1 MVGPVLDLRPIRP
14 GRGPGRLDGVE
25 LAALSTLLATLIAL
39 ALVDSTSFATLLVPL
54 WLMTA
59 PGEVARPLRA
69 GRVATFLLVVAGF
82 YLAVGAALLL
92 GGTAALDALGSVD
105 LPPSVTSAA
114 RWLQLAIGIALL
126 AASFRF
132 GGRRGSTGPGRLLR
146 WRDRAVHGDGSAR
159 AVVALALAAAGLE
172 VATMLPYLGAI
183 GLLAASDLATPAR
196 LAVLAAYCLVM
207 IGPALV
213 LLALRVTLRHRVE
226 GGLRRLSGWLERAGG
241 EATAW
246 VLGIAGFLVAADA
259 ARTLFG

>member
-1 MVGPVLDLRPIRP
+1 MRP
-14 GRGPGRLDGVE
+14 GRGPGSLDDVE

-39 ALVDSTSFATLLVPL
+39 ALVDSTSFGTLLVPL

-59 PGEVARPLRA
+59 PGEAGRPLRA
-69 GRVATFLLVVAGF
+69 RRVATFLLVVAGF

-92 GGTAALDALGSVD
+92 GGTAVLDALGSVD
-105 LPPSVTSAA
+105 LPPSATTVA
-114 RWLQLAIGIALL
+114 RWLQLALGVALF

-132 GGRRGSTGPGRLLR
+132 GGRRGSAGSAGAARLLR
-146 WRDRAVHGDGSAR
+146 WRDRAVRGDGSAR
-159 AVVALALAAAGLE
+159 ALVLLALAAAGLE

-183 GLLAASDLATPAR
+183 GLLASSELTTPAR
-196 LAVLAAYCLVM
+196 LVVLAAYCLVM
-207 IGPALV
+207 IGPALA
-213 LLALRVTLRHRVE
+213 LLALRVALRDRVE

-259 ARTLFG
+259 AQTLLG